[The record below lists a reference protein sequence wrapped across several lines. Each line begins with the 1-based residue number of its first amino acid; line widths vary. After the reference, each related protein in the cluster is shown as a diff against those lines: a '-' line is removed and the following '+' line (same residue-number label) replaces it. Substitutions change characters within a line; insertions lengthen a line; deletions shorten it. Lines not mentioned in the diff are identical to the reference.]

1 MKRTLRKIV
10 SLQPVCCFFTLFLG
24 IYSQWALATLPIQ
37 HWQASSGAQVY
48 FVESRGLPILDISV
62 DFSAGSSADT
72 PEKSGCASLTLQLL
86 DLGAG
91 GLSED
96 KISKSLADV
105 GAQLSARFDRD
116 RAGILL
122 RTLSN
127 KNERNQALD
136 IFSKVIQY
144 PEFPENALKRERAR
158 VIAGLKE
165 AETKPGYIANRTL
178 MKMLYGAH
186 PYGLRSS
193 GEVDTL
199 NRLQRNDLVDFYQ
212 SRYSAANAVIS
223 IMGDVSRSEAV
234 AIAEALSKD
243 LPQNKA
249 VDILPPV
256 TKPVSG
262 IKRITHPATQ
272 SHILLAYPGLKR
284 DDPDYYPLLV
294 GNYILGGGGFASRLM
309 QEIRQK
315 RGLAYSVHSSFF
327 PLKQAGPF
335 QIGLQTKKEQSEEAL
350 MITQKVLVDFVAEG
364 PTEKELTAAKGNIV
378 GGFPLRIDS
387 NKKIMGYLAVIGF
400 YNLPLTYLDDYVSA
414 VDTVTVA
421 QIKDAFQRR
430 ILPEGMVTVV
440 VGAIKRE

>member
-1 MKRTLRKIV
+1 MKKTPRKMV
-10 SLQPVCCFFTLFLG
+10 SLQSVSCFLALFFG
-24 IYSQWALATLPIQ
+24 IYSQWTLAALPIQ

-48 FVESRGLPILDISV
+48 FVESRGLPILDISI

-72 PEKSGCASLTLQLL
+72 PEKSGRASLTLQLL

-116 RAGILL
+116 RSGVLL

-136 IFSKVIQY
+136 IFSKIIQH
-144 PEFPENALKRERAR
+144 PEFPKSALKRERAR
-158 VIAGLKE
+158 VISRLKE
-165 AETKPGYIANRTL
+165 AKTKPGYIASRTL
-178 MKMLYGAH
+178 NNMLYGAH

-193 GEVDTL
+193 GEIDTL
-199 NRLQRNDLVDFYQ
+199 NGLQRKDLVDFYQ
-212 SRYSAANAVIS
+212 SHYSAANSVIS
-223 IMGDVSRSEAV
+223 IMGDVSRSEAA

-243 LPQNKA
+243 LPQGKA
-249 VDILPPV
+249 LNILPPV
-256 TKPVSG
+256 TEPLPG
-262 IKRITHPATQ
+262 TKRITHPATQ

-284 DDPDYYPLLV
+284 NDPDYYPLLV

-309 QEIRQK
+309 EEIRQK
-315 RGLAYSVHSSFF
+315 RGLAYSVRSGFY

-350 MITQKVLVDFVAEG
+350 MITQKVLADFVAEG
-364 PTEKELTAAKGNIV
+364 PTEKELAAAKGNIV

-414 VDTVTVA
+414 VDTVTVE

-430 ILPEGMVTVV
+430 IPPEGMVAVV
-440 VGAIKRE
+440 VGAIKKK

>member
-1 MKRTLRKIV
+1 MKKTPRKMV
-10 SLQPVCCFFTLFLG
+10 SLQSVSCFLALFFG
-24 IYSQWALATLPIQ
+24 IYSQWTLAALPIQ
-37 HWQASSGAQVY
+37 HWQSSSGAQVY

-72 PEKSGCASLTLQLL
+72 SEKSGRASLTLQLL
-86 DLGAG
+86 ELGAG

-116 RAGILL
+116 RAGVLL

-136 IFSKVIQY
+136 IFSKIIQH
-144 PEFPENALKRERAR
+144 PEFPKSALKRERAR
-158 VIAGLKE
+158 VISRLKE
-165 AETKPGYIANRTL
+165 AKTKPGYIASRTL
-178 MKMLYGAH
+178 NNMLYGAH

-193 GEVDTL
+193 GEIDTL
-199 NRLQRNDLVDFYQ
+199 NGLQRKDLVDFYQ
-212 SRYSAANAVIS
+212 SRYSAANSVIS
-223 IMGDVSRSEAV
+223 IMGDVSRSEAA

-243 LPQNKA
+243 LPQGKA
-249 VDILPPV
+249 LNILPPV
-256 TKPVSG
+256 TEPLPG
-262 IKRITHPATQ
+262 TKRITHPATQ

-284 DDPDYYPLLV
+284 NDPDYYPLLV

-309 QEIRQK
+309 EEIRQK
-315 RGLAYSVHSSFF
+315 RGLAYSVRSGFY

-350 MITQKVLVDFVAEG
+350 MITQKVLADFVAEG
-364 PTEKELTAAKGNIV
+364 PTEKELAAAKGNIV

-414 VDTVTVA
+414 VDTVTVE

-430 ILPEGMVTVV
+430 IPPEGMVAVV
-440 VGAIKRE
+440 VGAIKKK

>member
-1 MKRTLRKIV
+1 MKKTPRKMV
-10 SLQPVCCFFTLFLG
+10 SLQSVSCFLALFFG
-24 IYSQWALATLPIQ
+24 IYSQWTLAALPIQ

-48 FVESRGLPILDISV
+48 FVESRGLPILDISI

-72 PEKSGCASLTLQLL
+72 PEKSGRASLTLQLL
-86 DLGAG
+86 ELGAG

-116 RAGILL
+116 RSGVLL

-136 IFSKVIQY
+136 IFSKIIQH
-144 PEFPENALKRERAR
+144 PEFPKSALKRERAR
-158 VIAGLKE
+158 VISRLKE
-165 AETKPGYIANRTL
+165 AKTKPGYIASRTL
-178 MKMLYGAH
+178 NNMLYGAH

-193 GEVDTL
+193 GEIDTL
-199 NRLQRNDLVDFYQ
+199 NGLQRKDLVDFYQ
-212 SRYSAANAVIS
+212 SHYSAANSVIS
-223 IMGDVSRSEAV
+223 IMGDVSRSEAA

-243 LPQNKA
+243 LPQGKA
-249 VDILPPV
+249 LNILPPV
-256 TKPVSG
+256 TEPLSG
-262 IKRITHPATQ
+262 TRRITHPATQ

-284 DDPDYYPLLV
+284 NDPDYYPLLV

-309 QEIRQK
+309 EEIRQK
-315 RGLAYSVHSSFF
+315 RGLAYSVRSGFY

-350 MITQKVLVDFVAEG
+350 MITQKVLADFVAEG
-364 PTEKELTAAKGNIV
+364 PTEKELAAAKGNIV

-414 VDTVTVA
+414 VDTVTVG

-430 ILPEGMVTVV
+430 IPPEGMVAVV
-440 VGAIKRE
+440 VGAIKKK

>member
-1 MKRTLRKIV
+1 MKKTPRKMV
-10 SLQPVCCFFTLFLG
+10 SLQSVSCFLALFFG
-24 IYSQWALATLPIQ
+24 IYSQWTLAALPIQ

-72 PEKSGCASLTLQLL
+72 PEKSGRASLTLQLL

-116 RAGILL
+116 RSGVLL

-136 IFSKVIQY
+136 IFSKIIQH
-144 PEFPENALKRERAR
+144 PEFPKSALKRERAR
-158 VIAGLKE
+158 VISRLKE
-165 AETKPGYIANRTL
+165 AKTKPGYIASRTL
-178 MKMLYGAH
+178 NNMLYGAH

-193 GEVDTL
+193 GEIDTL
-199 NRLQRNDLVDFYQ
+199 NGLQRKDLVDFYQ
-212 SRYSAANAVIS
+212 SHYSAANSVIS
-223 IMGDVSRSEAV
+223 IMGDVSRSEAA

-243 LPQNKA
+243 LPQGKA
-249 VDILPPV
+249 LNILPPV
-256 TKPVSG
+256 TEPLPG
-262 IKRITHPATQ
+262 TKRITHPATQ

-284 DDPDYYPLLV
+284 NDPDYYPLLV

-309 QEIRQK
+309 EEIRQK
-315 RGLAYSVHSSFF
+315 RGLAYSVRSGFY

-350 MITQKVLVDFVAEG
+350 MITQKVLADFVAEG
-364 PTEKELTAAKGNIV
+364 PTEKELAAAKGNIV

-414 VDTVTVA
+414 VDTVTVG

-430 ILPEGMVTVV
+430 IPPEGMVAVV
-440 VGAIKRE
+440 VGAIENK

>member
-1 MKRTLRKIV
+1 MKEALNKRFSMQTIRCLLI
-10 SLQPVCCFFTLFLG
+10 LFLG
-24 IYSQWALATLPIQ
+24 IYSQWVLATLPIQ
-37 HWQASSGAQVY
+37 HWQTSSGARVY
-48 FVESRGLPILDISV
+48 FVESRGLPILDISI

-96 KISKSLADV
+96 KISKALADV
-105 GAQLSARFDRD
+105 GAQLSARFDPD

-127 KNERNQALD
+127 KRERNQALD
-136 IFSKVIQY
+136 ILSKVVQH
-144 PEFPENALKRERAR
+144 PEFPENTMKRERAR

-165 AETKPGYIANRTL
+165 AETKPDYIAGRTL
-178 MKMLYGAH
+178 EKMLYGNH
-186 PYGLRSS
+186 PYGLPSS

-199 NRLQRNDLVDFYQ
+199 NTLQRKDLVDFYR
-212 SRYSAANAVIS
+212 SHYLATNAVVS
-223 IMGDVSRSEAV
+223 IMGDVSRTEAV

-243 LPQNKA
+243 LPQIKTADN
-249 VDILPPV
+249 LQPV
-256 TKPVSG
+256 IRPAAD
-262 IKRITHPATQ
+262 IKRIMHPATQ

-309 QEIRQK
+309 EEIRQK
-315 RGLAYSVHSSFF
+315 RGLTYSVSSSFF

-350 MITQKVLVDFVAEG
+350 KITRKVLSDFIAGG
-364 PTEKELTAAKGNIV
+364 PTEKELIAAKGNIV

-387 NKKIMGYLAVIGF
+387 NNKIMEYLAVIGF
-400 YNLPLTYLDDYVSA
+400 YNLPLTYLDDYVRA
-414 VDTVTVA
+414 VDKVTVK
-421 QIKDAFQRR
+421 QIKEAFQRR

-440 VGAIKRE
+440 VGAMKNE